1 MEKLKLSKK
10 NSHIVSCVIEVPQ
23 NAKGIVIAVHGFSS
37 SKEGTTYQMLMKRLP
52 EAGYGVL
59 ALDLP
64 GHGTEESSKELLRVE
79 AAIDN
84 IEAAEAYISEHYPE
98 LPICYFASSFGAW
111 LTCLYISQRE
121 HKGRHV
127 FLRSAAVNMP
137 DLFIKKE
144 LTDAERHHIEDLE
157 TKGYFDTS
165 MDLHAPVRITKEM
178 LKDFEHTDLFK
189 QFDAKRSE
197 DHQILM
203 VHGEEDTV
211 IDPEEAMRFA
221 DIFELPLIMF
231 PEEGHSLCNHP
242 GTADRVIDFA
252 IELYNS
258 RGTRKELDGIAP
270 EVLEKIWQL
279 GELTMENEVAVIPFS
294 SGDYLNEF
302 YRFYNIINRD
312 QKLVPASD
320 SFYEELKEIETY
332 DTWREIIAQ
341 IKSNFGVPSGIKVFE
356 NLPALIK
363 ELEGPF
369 GFAPF
374 FFVDDL
380 FFCEYEG
387 FTLCFISGTNN

>member
-10 NSHIVSCVIEVPQ
+10 NSHIVSCAIEVPQ

-144 LTDAERHHIEDLE
+144 LTDAERRHIEDLE

-320 SFYEELKEIETY
+320 SFYEELKEIEIY

-341 IKSNFGVPSGIKVFE
+341 IKSEFGVPTGIKVFE
-356 NLPALIK
+356 NPPALIN
-363 ELEGPF
+363 ELEGPL